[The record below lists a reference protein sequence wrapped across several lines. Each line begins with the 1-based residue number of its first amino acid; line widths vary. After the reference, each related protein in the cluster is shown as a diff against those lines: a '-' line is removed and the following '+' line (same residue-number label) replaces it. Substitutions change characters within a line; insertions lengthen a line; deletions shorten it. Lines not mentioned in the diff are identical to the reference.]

1 MPVGGAYERR
11 AGMAVGT
18 ALRATLV
25 GVLMLAAAACGDDDG
40 STSAGSASQSLCG
53 SLQSLDSTVT
63 QITDADVDPETTTI
77 GDLEN
82 ALGEVQSNLQ
92 DVQTSGA
99 DLASSLKIA
108 LQTAFNNLQDTVQ
121 DLPSDETVADA
132 GSSVESAVQQLDTA
146 WTNALDALNCSSGS

>member
-1 MPVGGAYERR
+1 
-11 AGMAVGT
+11 MAVGT

-25 GVLMLAAAACGDDDG
+25 GVLMLAAAACGDDDE
-40 STSAGSASQSLCG
+40 STSAGSASQSLCS

-77 GDLEN
+77 GDLED
-82 ALGEVQSNLQ
+82 ALGEVQSDLQ

-108 LQTAFNNLQDTVQ
+108 LQTAFNNLEDTVQ
-121 DLPSDETVADA
+121 DLPNGDETVAEA
-132 GSSVESAVQQLDTA
+132 GSSVEDAVQQLDTA

>member
-1 MPVGGAYERR
+1 MPIGGPSKRR

-18 ALRATLV
+18 ALRTTLV
-25 GVLMLAAAACGDDDG
+25 GVPMLAAAACGDDG
-40 STSAGSASQSLCG
+40 STSVGTASQSLC
-53 SLQSLDSTVT
+53 SNLQSLDSTVT

-77 GDLEN
+77 GEVEN
-82 ALGEVQSNLQ
+82 ALGEVQSDLQ
-92 DVQTSGA
+92 DVKTSGA

-132 GSSVESAVQQLDTA
+132 GSSVENAVQQLDTA